1 MADKIISVVGT
12 VANKLKD
19 LTIKD
24 GQIIFV
30 KDKKRIALDLDGK
43 RTFYNEITILETEQE
58 RLDLLAP
65 INGCFYFVI
74 TTAVLWFYQDDWV
87 QITSSPE
94 EVIFFGTKIPE
105 LGKEN
110 VLYLD
115 RTSGKEGISI
125 WDEKEQKYITIADK
139 THSMSTDDVLSLFN

>member
-1 MADKIISVVGT
+1 MADKMISVVGT

-30 KDKKRIALDLDGK
+30 KDKKRIALDLNGK
-43 RTFYNEITILETEQE
+43 RTFYNEITVLDTDQE
-58 RLDLLAP
+58 RIDLLAP

-74 TTAVLWFYQDDWV
+74 NTAVLWFYQDKWIP
-87 QITSSPE
+87 ITTSPE
-94 EVIFFGTKIPE
+94 EVVFFGAKIPE

-110 VLYLD
+110 VLYVD
-115 RTSGKEGISI
+115 RTSGSECVSV
-125 WDEKEQKYITIADK
+125 WDDKEQKYIVIADR
-139 THSMSTDDVLSLFN
+139 THSMSADDVLSLFD